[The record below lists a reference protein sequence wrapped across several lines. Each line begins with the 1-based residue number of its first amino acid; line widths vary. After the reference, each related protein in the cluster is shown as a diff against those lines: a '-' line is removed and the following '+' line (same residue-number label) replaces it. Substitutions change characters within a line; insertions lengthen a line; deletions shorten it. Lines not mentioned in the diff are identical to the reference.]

1 MSITWYTFQEKLDAI
16 VHADEFDVVQA
27 CEALEAFGRKAS
39 FKCILGL
46 TIHKCLTSG
55 ASTEHTQR
63 VVGRAFELITSR
75 QTPMHFRANFL
86 MTNGG
91 LADPEVLERLYGNN
105 GPLAVDIDTLNA
117 RSQRKLMINLNWS
130 GNRHFNPDSMLFMVK
145 HLWGWTDFEYSLREA
160 IARAKNPEVVGALLS
175 FEPLRVFCQDSTF
188 DSAALTHPSVISTIL
203 RSGRFENGQ
212 QGKAIRAAIAT
223 QDRAL
228 VAGMAQA
235 VCQQIQRLKSHHEI
249 QSQVGVH
256 QTLLKQ
262 YYPDPQG
269 VEKDMVRLVSQ
280 HLEGVLVEPSPTL

>member
-16 VHADEFDVVQA
+16 VHADNFDFEKA

-39 FKCILGL
+39 FRCILGL
-46 TIHKCLTSG
+46 TIHKCLTNG

-75 QTPMHFRANFL
+75 QTPTQFRADFL
-86 MTNGG
+86 MYNGG
-91 LADPEVLERLYGNN
+91 LADPQVLERLYGAN

-117 RSQRKLMINLNWS
+117 RPERKLMINLNWL
-130 GNRHFNPDSMLFMVK
+130 GNRHFNPASMLFMVK
-145 HLWGWTDFEYSLREA
+145 HLWGWTDFEYSMREA
-160 IARAKNPEVVGALLS
+160 IARAKNPEVVGALLG
-175 FEPLRVFCQDSTF
+175 FEPLKVFCQDCTF
-188 DSAALTHPSVISTIL
+188 DSEALTHPSVISTIL

-223 QDRAL
+223 QDRTL
-228 VAGMAQA
+228 VVGMAQA

-249 QSQVGVH
+249 HSQVGVH

-269 VEKDMVRLVSQ
+269 VEKDLIRLVNKQ
-280 HLEGVLVEPSPTL
+280 LEALLAEPSPTL